1 MNKQDTEQF
10 INEVIKPI
18 TFVALTGFGF
28 AVAVDYSAQLIE
40 AIDWLTLDN

>member
-18 TFVALTGFGF
+18 TFVALTVFGF

-40 AIDWLTLDN
+40 AIDWLTLNN